1 MKFTRFEC
9 AYFTLFAAFL
19 YSGLTVRAEEFDR
32 SSLIRLS
39 NALVKVEA
47 LAADGALSL
56 GTGVTVAAGRVVTN
70 CHVTRN
76 GESITILRGGLRWRA
91 MKQLADVEHDF
102 CLLSVPR
109 LDALPA
115 ELGKA
120 AALMLGQEVSALGFE
135 GGVGL
140 QVRRGKITSVYLH
153 DGNRVLRTSTP
164 FTSGASGGGLFNNAG
179 QLVGLLTFRQ
189 RGTDGNYFSIPTEWF
204 VPSINNAPGYLSVA
218 PLASELKA
226 FWQRGQDKLP
236 YFMQANS
243 LAVDRKW
250 VELLQLASR
259 WEQIAKNSIEPWLAR
274 GSAYA
279 GLARPDEA
287 AVSYQAALKL
297 DPKAGEALYG
307 LASIYS
313 QQGNRDKYKLA
324 EQQLRSINPD
334 LAQDLANEISVKQ
347 TRSIPSKS

>member
-1 MKFTRFEC
+1 MKFAQFKRG
-9 AYFTLFAAFL
+9 YV
-19 YSGLTVRAEEFDR
+19 LTVFVIVSATAHGEEIDR
-32 SSLIRLS
+32 GVLIRLS

-56 GTGVTVAAGRVVTN
+56 GTGVTVAPGRVVTN

-76 GESITILRGGLRWRA
+76 AENITIMRGGLRWRA

-109 LDALPA
+109 LDATPA
-115 ELGKA
+115 EIGKA
-120 AALMLGQEVSALGFE
+120 AALAPGQPVSALGFE
-135 GGVGL
+135 GGIGL
-140 QVRRGKITSVYLH
+140 QIRLGKITSIYLH

-164 FTSGASGGGLFNNAG
+164 FTSGASGGGLFNKAG

-189 RGTDGNYFSIPTEWF
+189 RGTDGNYFSIPVEWF
-204 VPSINNAPGYLSVA
+204 VPSIDNLPGYRAVA
-218 PLASELKA
+218 PLAPGLKA
-226 FWQRGQDKLP
+226 FWQRVQDKLP

-243 LAVDRKW
+243 LAVDRRW
-250 VELLQLASR
+250 VQLLQLASR
-259 WEQIAKNSIEPWLAR
+259 WEQLEKTSIEPWLAR

-297 DPKAGEALYG
+297 DPKASEALYG
-307 LASIYS
+307 LASAYS
-313 QQGNRDKYKLA
+313 QQGNSEKYKSA
-324 EQQLRSINPD
+324 EQQLRLINPD
-334 LAQDLANEISVKQ
+334 LAQDLANEISLKQ
-347 TRSIPSKS
+347 PRSIPSKS